1 MKVNPGNPALG
12 APSAHNG
19 LHWRK
24 AKRATQRILIYLLMS
39 MIAFIFLVPMFWMLS
54 TSLKDDD
61 AAFAWPPQWIPDDP
75 QWENYVTAF
84 TLYPLGRFLL
94 NTLFLVMVCI
104 LGGVFSVPLVAYGFA
119 RLRFPG
125 KKVLFI
131 LVLGTMMVP
140 LHAMLIPLFTMFKRL
155 RMIDTYWPLIL
166 PYIFGNPFFIFLMIQ
181 YIKSLPKDLDDAA
194 RIDGVG
200 TFGILYRIILPL
212 CIPVLTILVAYTF
225 LWVWNEFLRPLIF
238 INSFEKFPIQLGLAM
253 FRQQFN
259 IKWNLLMAA
268 TLVSIIPILVVY
280 FFIQRHLI
288 GGIATVGLKG

>member
-1 MKVNPGNPALG
+1 MKSNPENTAVQNASVQKILRWGK
-12 APSAHNG
+12 S
-19 LHWRK
+19 
-24 AKRATQRILIYLLMS
+24 KRVVQRIMTYLLMS
-39 MIAFIFLVPMFWMLS
+39 VIAFVFLIPLFWMLS
-54 TSLKDDD
+54 TSLKDDA
-61 AAFAWPPQWIPDDP
+61 AAFAWPPQWVPEDP
-75 QWENYVTAF
+75 QWNNYVTAF

-94 NTLFLVMVCI
+94 NTLFLAIICI
-104 LGGVFSVPLVAYGFA
+104 LGGFVSVPLAAYGFA

-125 KKVLFI
+125 KKVLFT

-140 LHAMLIPLFTMFKRL
+140 LHAMLIPLFTMFRRL
-155 RMIDTYWPLIL
+155 KMIDTYWPLML
-166 PYIFGNPFFIFLMIQ
+166 PYIFGNPFFIFLMMQ

-200 TFGILYRIILPL
+200 TFGILYRIVLPL

-238 INSFEKFPIQLGLAM
+238 INSFDKFPIQLGLAM
-253 FRQQFN
+253 FRQRFN
-259 IKWNLLMAA
+259 IQWNLLMAA

-288 GGIATVGLKG
+288 GGIASVGLKG

>member
-1 MKVNPGNPALG
+1 
-12 APSAHNG
+12 
-19 LHWRK
+19 
-24 AKRATQRILIYLLMS
+24 MS

-104 LGGVFSVPLVAYGFA
+104 LGGFFSVPLVAYGFA